1 MRRRE
6 ETEAAL
12 IKIREIAK
20 SDPGPDWSESEWKK
34 IMAAAVAQKFEGKR
48 AKPRLGLKPA
58 LAYGFVSAIILVIVG
73 LILRNTIQKPK
84 ASPFGPSPALV
95 HKSSPVKLPSP
106 TEPTDKNK
114 DMEIR
119 PEDRPI
125 TVARAEKPCQSE
137 TRPKKPAAAGT
148 EGSQDVVS
156 VTLVSQDR
164 GLQVIWFL
172 DRNFEWKGN
181 IK

>member
-20 SDPGPDWSESEWKK
+20 SEPGPDWSESEWKK
-34 IMAAAVAQKFEGKR
+34 IMASAVVQKFEGKR

-58 LAYGFVSAIILVIVG
+58 LAYGFVSAVILVVAG
-73 LILRNTIQKPK
+73 LILRNATLKHK

-106 TEPTDKNK
+106 TEPTEKKK
-114 DMEIR
+114 DNEVRSDDRPIVVARAPKTLEPEIR
-119 PEDRPI
+119 PE
-125 TVARAEKPCQSE
+125 E
-137 TRPKKPAAAGT
+137 PAAAGT

-156 VTLVSQDR
+156 VTLVSQDT
-164 GLQVIWFL
+164 GLRITWIL
-172 DRNFEWKGN
+172 DKKFEWKGGSR
-181 IK
+181 